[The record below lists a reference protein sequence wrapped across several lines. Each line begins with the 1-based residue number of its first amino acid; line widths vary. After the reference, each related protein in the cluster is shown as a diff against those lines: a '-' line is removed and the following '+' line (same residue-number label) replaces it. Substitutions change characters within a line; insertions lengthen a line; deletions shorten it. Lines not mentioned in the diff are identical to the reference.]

1 MGEAGTEGFSPDLNS
16 GCLTAV
22 RLPLLAFPHSTWGG
36 GIPVPW
42 KSSPLPPASAPSPEG
57 GSWSQASLNL
67 SLLICRMRNQGPFH
81 QSQSLLTRGG
91 RKAVKG
97 RFMACPPSVALQ
109 SQSLGTVRPFLPPF
123 SSTHRKL
130 CLVAMTTGSCA
141 LGLPWPLRHPQSG
154 FPSWVWDDTVR
165 NVPG

>member
-42 KSSPLPPASAPSPEG
+42 KSCPLPPASAPSPEG

-67 SLLICRMRNQGPFH
+67 SLLICRMGNQSPFL

-109 SQSLGTVRPFLPPF
+109 SQSLGTVPPLASLPSPFLQHPPQALPRSHDHRQLCIG
-123 SSTHRKL
+123 SSL
-130 CLVAMTTGSCA
+130 A
-141 LGLPWPLRHPQSG
+141 PQAHTE
-154 FPSWVWDDTVR
+154 WV
-165 NVPG
+165 P